1 MKSNKMCAILGNE
14 HEYSGLMP
22 LTENRPLSTLY
33 FDCKYRIMD
42 FAISSAANA
51 NIRTVYIILNEGRVK
66 SVFDHLGGGREWG
79 LDSIGSYQ
87 YLSFYQDILRQK
99 AEGKDYYC
107 NIIDFLRKS
116 KSAYTVFI
124 GNKMLCNIDLRTVL
138 NVHQSQDATM
148 TAVFK
153 RVPREK
159 IANDDQILDLSSDNR
174 VTVHTRFGN
183 VEKNQDLYNLSMSIF
198 MVKTDWL
205 IEALKE
211 GESIGMP
218 ASIEEF
224 LIEQLGRV
232 DTYAYEYSGYL
243 SNIYNMKSYYD
254 ANMDMLDPENFNSLL
269 FSSQKVITRTKNEV
283 ATYFS
288 KGSKVSASQLA
299 TGCIIDGKID
309 HSLISRCTTVEKGA
323 EVVGS
328 IVMANANIKQ
338 GASVKYAILDKCVTV
353 EPGVRIE
360 GTPENPVVIKK
371 HEHVCADVIGG

>member
-1 MKSNKMCAILGNE
+1 MKANKMCAILGNE

-79 LDSIGSYQ
+79 LDSIGSYH
-87 YLSFYQDILRQK
+87 QDILRKK

-107 NIIDFLRKS
+107 NIIDFLSKS

-174 VTVHTRFGN
+174 VTGHTRFGN
-183 VEKNQDLYNLSMSIF
+183 VEKKQDLYNLSMSIF

-309 HSLISRCTTVEKGA
+309 HSLISRCTTVEKDA

>member
-1 MKSNKMCAILGNE
+1 MKANKMCAILGNE

-87 YLSFYQDILRQK
+87 YLSFYQDILRKK

-107 NIIDFLRKS
+107 NIIDFLSKS

-174 VTVHTRFGN
+174 VTGHTRFGN

-232 DTYAYEYSGYL
+232 DIYAYEYSGYL

-309 HSLISRCTTVEKGA
+309 HSLISRCTTVEKDA

-371 HEHVCADVIGG
+371 HEHVCSDVIGG

>member
-1 MKSNKMCAILGNE
+1 MKANKMCAILGNE

-87 YLSFYQDILRQK
+87 YLSFYQDK
-99 AEGKDYYC
+99 VYYC
-107 NIIDFLRKS
+107 NIIDFLSKS

-174 VTVHTRFGN
+174 VTGHTRFGN

-198 MVKTDWL
+198 MVKTDCL
-205 IEALKE
+205 
-211 GESIGMP
+211 
-218 ASIEEF
+218 
-224 LIEQLGRV
+224 
-232 DTYAYEYSGYL
+232 
-243 SNIYNMKSYYD
+243 
-254 ANMDMLDPENFNSLL
+254 
-269 FSSQKVITRTKNEV
+269 
-283 ATYFS
+283 
-288 KGSKVSASQLA
+288 
-299 TGCIIDGKID
+299 
-309 HSLISRCTTVEKGA
+309 
-323 EVVGS
+323 
-328 IVMANANIKQ
+328 
-338 GASVKYAILDKCVTV
+338 
-353 EPGVRIE
+353 
-360 GTPENPVVIKK
+360 
-371 HEHVCADVIGG
+371 

>member
-1 MKSNKMCAILGNE
+1 MKANKMCAILGNE

-79 LDSIGSYQ
+79 LDSIGS
-87 YLSFYQDILRQK
+87 FYQDILRKK

-107 NIIDFLRKS
+107 NIIDFLSKS

-174 VTVHTRFGN
+174 VTGHTRFGN
-183 VEKNQDLYNLSMSIF
+183 VEKKQDLYNLSMSIF

-309 HSLISRCTTVEKGA
+309 HSLISRCTTVEKDA

>member
-1 MKSNKMCAILGNE
+1 MKANKMCAILGNE

-107 NIIDFLRKS
+107 NIIDFLSKS

-174 VTVHTRFGN
+174 VTGHTRFGN

-211 GESIGMP
+211 GE
-218 ASIEEF
+218 SIEEF

-269 FSSQKVITRTKNEV
+269 FSSQKVITRSKNEV

-309 HSLISRCTTVEKGA
+309 HSLISRCTTVEKDA

-371 HEHVCADVIGG
+371 HEHVCADVIGGENK

>member
-1 MKSNKMCAILGNE
+1 
-14 HEYSGLMP
+14 
-22 LTENRPLSTLY
+22 
-33 FDCKYRIMD
+33 
-42 FAISSAANA
+42 
-51 NIRTVYIILNEGRVK
+51 
-66 SVFDHLGGGREWG
+66 
-79 LDSIGSYQ
+79 
-87 YLSFYQDILRQK
+87 
-99 AEGKDYYC
+99 
-107 NIIDFLRKS
+107 
-116 KSAYTVFI
+116 
-124 GNKMLCNIDLRTVL
+124 
-138 NVHQSQDATM
+138 
-148 TAVFK
+148 
-153 RVPREK
+153 
-159 IANDDQILDLSSDNR
+159 
-174 VTVHTRFGN
+174 
-183 VEKNQDLYNLSMSIF
+183 
-198 MVKTDWL
+198 MVKTYWL

-309 HSLISRCTTVEKGA
+309 HSLISRCTTVEKDA

-371 HEHVCADVIGG
+371 YEHVCADVIGGENK

>member
-1 MKSNKMCAILGNE
+1 MKANKMCAILGNE

-87 YLSFYQDILRQK
+87 YLSFYQDILRKK

-107 NIIDFLRKS
+107 NIIDFLCKS

-174 VTVHTRFGN
+174 VTGHTRFGN

-211 GESIGMP
+211 GE
-218 ASIEEF
+218 SIEEF

-309 HSLISRCTTVEKGA
+309 HSLISRCTTVEKDA

>member
-1 MKSNKMCAILGNE
+1 
-14 HEYSGLMP
+14 MP

-87 YLSFYQDILRQK
+87 YLSFYQDILRKK

-107 NIIDFLRKS
+107 NIIDFLSKS

-174 VTVHTRFGN
+174 VTGHTRFGN

-309 HSLISRCTTVEKGA
+309 HSLISRCTTVEKDA

>member
-1 MKSNKMCAILGNE
+1 MKANKMCAILGNE

-51 NIRTVYIILNEGRVK
+51 NIRTVYVILNEGRVK

-87 YLSFYQDILRQK
+87 YLSFYQDILRKK

-107 NIIDFLRKS
+107 NIIEFLNKS

-138 NVHQSQDATM
+138 NVHQAQDATM

-174 VTVHTRFGN
+174 VTGHTRFGN
-183 VEKNQDLYNLSMSIF
+183 VEKNRDLYNLSMSIF
-198 MVKTDWL
+198 

-288 KGSKVSASQLA
+288 KDSKVSASQLA

-309 HSLISRCTTVEKGA
+309 HSLISRCTTVEKDA